1 MPAAVERSNVDSTDE
16 PSDEIEPFV
25 AYRVVGDKMEFALW
39 PLADGAAALALF
51 ASAEAARD
59 HLDRAHLGQQ
69 WRIVRPTKPDL
80 LRVLEECFEAGTLRA
95 VLDTGQPDRQIVFE
109 LFDVLQAARKGD
121 G

>member
-1 MPAAVERSNVDSTDE
+1 
-16 PSDEIEPFV
+16 
-25 AYRVVGDKMEFALW
+25 
-39 PLADGAAALALF
+39 
-51 ASAEAARD
+51 
-59 HLDRAHLGQQ
+59 
-69 WRIVRPTKPDL
+69 